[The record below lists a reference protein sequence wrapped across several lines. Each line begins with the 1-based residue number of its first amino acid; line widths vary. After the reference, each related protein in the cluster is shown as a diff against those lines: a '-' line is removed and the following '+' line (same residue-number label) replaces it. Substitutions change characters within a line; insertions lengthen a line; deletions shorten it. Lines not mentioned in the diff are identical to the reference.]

1 MPNTYFSY
9 YMGLVETIE
18 DVQGWIVYLDEPI
31 SYKQSVQDSTWV
43 EVMTYHY

>member
-1 MPNTYFSY
+1 MPITYFSY

-18 DVQGWIVYLDEPI
+18 DVQACIVYIDEPI

-43 EVMTYHY
+43 EVMT

>member
-1 MPNTYFSY
+1 MPKTYFSY

-18 DVQGWIVYLDEPI
+18 DVQGWIVYQDEPI